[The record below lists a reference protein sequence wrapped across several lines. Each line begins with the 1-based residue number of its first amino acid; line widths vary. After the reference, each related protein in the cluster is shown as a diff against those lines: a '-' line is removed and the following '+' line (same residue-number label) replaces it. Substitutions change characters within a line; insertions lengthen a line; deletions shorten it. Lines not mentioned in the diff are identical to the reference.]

1 MKAFY
6 TAILM
11 TLLLT
16 ISIETAR
23 VYAPPLEDLPSG
35 EEVENVSP
43 MGEDDNVMGSLLLS
57 NLWLQQSGETGD
69 VPAPSESPGSG
80 VVNPVPAPSES
91 PGSGIVNPGPAPS
104 ESPGSGTGSEDPQP
118 SDPEAGEPGAD
129 ESSAQISG
137 GAIELS
143 VILAILFAVLV
154 M

>member
-80 VVNPVPAPSES
+80 
-91 PGSGIVNPGPAPS
+91 IVNPGPAPS

-129 ESSAQISG
+129 ESSAQMSG